1 MSLNRYE
8 QAVFDYWN
16 RAPDE
21 RRHWQ
26 TKVVELTRGAAVPV
40 ELARGLER
48 ELWEYLTERSA
59 HVPALRD
66 LRLEGGQRVSLLSLA
81 EHVIRLWGPPVKPR
95 KPGAPR

>member
-8 QAVFDYWN
+8 QAVFDYWE

-26 TKVVELTRGAAVPV
+26 ARVVELTRGGAAPQM
-40 ELARGLER
+40 ARGLER
-48 ELWEYLTERSA
+48 ELAAYVRERSE

-66 LRLEGGQRVSLLSLA
+66 LRPLGGAHLSLLNLA
-81 EHVIRLWGPPVKPR
+81 EYVLRLWGPPPKPR
-95 KPGAPR
+95 KPAAPR